1 MTQAILRYR
10 DSIAELQ
17 GVLVTDAAATARGP
31 GIVLFP
37 DARGI
42 GSHAIACAERL
53 AGLGLVV
60 LVADLYGGGRTA
72 PDVPQAIELMNGLR
86 ADTARWRERA
96 EAARTALAGQ
106 QAVDATRLAAV
117 GYCFGGT
124 TALELARTGTD
135 LAAVVS
141 FHGGLTSERPDD
153 ATNMKAKILVCHG
166 AADTLVSLAQL
177 ASFEE
182 VMSSTRVDWQVHV
195 YGGAAHG
202 FTNPELIEANLPN
215 HAYHEAADQRSWT
228 AMLSLFA
235 EVFEL
240 KLR

>member
-106 QAVDATRLAAV
+106 QAVDATRLAAI

-124 TALELARTGTD
+124 TALELARTGAD

-141 FHGGLTSERPDD
+141 FHGGFPNERPEDS
-153 ATNMKAKILVCHG
+153 ANIKARVLVCHG
-166 AADTLVSLAQL
+166 AADSLVSLTQL
-177 ASFEE
+177 ANFERD
-182 VMSSTRVDWQVHV
+182 MRATAVDWQAHV

-202 FTNPELIEANLPN
+202 FTNPELVGQDVPN
-215 HAYHEAADQRSWT
+215 HAYHEAAERRSWA
-228 AMLSLFA
+228 AMLSLLE
-235 EVFEL
+235 EVFG
-240 KLR
+240 LRLR

>member
-1 MTQAILRYR
+1 MTRTILTYR
-10 DSIAELQ
+10 DSVATLQ
-17 GVLVTDAAATARGP
+17 GVLVSGDAAVTPGP
-31 GIVLFP
+31 GVVLFP

-42 GSHAIACAERL
+42 GTHALACAERL
-53 AGLGLVV
+53 VKLGVVV

-96 EAARTALAGQ
+96 EAARLALMQ
-106 QAVDATRLAAV
+106 QSAVDTGKLAAI

-124 TALELARTGTD
+124 TALELARTGAD

-141 FHGGLTSERPDD
+141 FHGGLTSERPED
-153 ATNMKAKILVCHG
+153 AANINAKMLVCHG
-166 AADTLVSLAQL
+166 AADALVSLAQL

-182 VMSSTRVDWQVHV
+182 IMSRTSVDWQVHV

-202 FTNPELIEANLPN
+202 FTNPELRDMELPN
-215 HAYHEAADQRSWT
+215 HAYHEAADRRSWA
-228 AMLSLFA
+228 AMLGLF
-235 EVFEL
+235 EDVFG
-240 KLR
+240 LRLH